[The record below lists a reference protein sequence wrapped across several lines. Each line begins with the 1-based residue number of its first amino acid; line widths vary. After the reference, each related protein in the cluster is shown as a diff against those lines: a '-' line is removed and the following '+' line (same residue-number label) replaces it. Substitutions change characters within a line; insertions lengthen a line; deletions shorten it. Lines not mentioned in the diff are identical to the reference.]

1 MENYRRKYT
10 PRYPDFGE
18 CLDQFGEPD
27 RRRLDIIIKEI
38 RKTESE
44 TKTWDSDRRNAEIS
58 ARYRELNE
66 MFRQRARALQEFG
79 IFPNV
84 TVITEKA
91 NSIRAEKLPLLSLRI
106 PEDVVKQ
113 HLYLTTEGRVIEAST
128 IDGIVDLTR
137 STEITGEHLL
147 DIAYSVRVAIEER
160 MLNMQKTAHNVKI
173 NPFSPLFVQDR
184 K

>member
-1 MENYRRKYT
+1 MENYRRKHT
-10 PRYPDFGE
+10 PRYPDLGE
-18 CLDQFGEPD
+18 CLEQFGEPD

-44 TKTWDSDRRNAEIS
+44 TKTWVSDRRNAEIS

-91 NSIRAEKLPLLSLRI
+91 NSIRAEKLPLL
-106 PEDVVKQ
+106 
-113 HLYLTTEGRVIEAST
+113 
-128 IDGIVDLTR
+128 
-137 STEITGEHLL
+137 
-147 DIAYSVRVAIEER
+147 
-160 MLNMQKTAHNVKI
+160 
-173 NPFSPLFVQDR
+173 
-184 K
+184 